1 MSRLSKSDLTER
13 KALILARFTLADA
26 IVFCGLER
34 RGRSGVYDM
43 CPSCQMSGLN
53 FIISGAAMFAPR
65 LTDARELAHQAVCSH
80 CNFRGDAAAF
90 VAAARGI
97 RDLNL
102 ALDAIEIWLDAQCRL
117 FAGGAPCLPRSEP
130 PRSKPPRSEPTLYF
144 SPLSQPLRTV
154 ANAPCKKRR
163 VEIPANP
170 LNDRLAGRDKPAPR
184 QRRKG
189 TLTLFKSKGGKR

>member
-1 MSRLSKSDLTER
+1 MTRLSKSDLTER

-26 IVFCGLER
+26 IRLCGLER

-65 LTDARELAHQAVCSH
+65 LTDERELAHQAVCSH
-80 CNFRGDAAAF
+80 CSFRGDAATF

-102 ALDAIEIWLDAQCRL
+102 ALDAIENWLNAQCRL
-117 FAGGAPCLPRSEP
+117 FEGGAPCPHP
-130 PRSKPPRSEPTLYF
+130 SEPTLYY
-144 SPLSQPLRTV
+144 SPLSQPLRAI
-154 ANAPCKKRR
+154 ANAP
-163 VEIPANP
+163 P
-170 LNDRLAGRDKPAPR
+170 
-184 QRRKG
+184 
-189 TLTLFKSKGGKR
+189 